1 MYPDG
6 TSTAGSGSRTDE
18 TLHDDGPTV
27 FFLGDLFSSPDL
39 EFATA
44 IPSQVLP
51 SHPTYPLQ
59 QSFASPQLDI
69 CGEHQDLQLLHWP
82 WLQRQQLNLT
92 SQTIMQP
99 QRNYGCAPQQHSSA
113 VRPHDEPLSQI
124 PSPTSILDQERSI
137 LAPVSTPLF
146 IDSYNASFPQQ
157 YVVQEAPALICIDP
171 MNRWD
176 FRSPFHEPLSSPEE
190 GFLTSEDQEYF
201 NGSLED
207 GKLSPMAS
215 QASDD
220 LSAARLDVP
229 GSIGLPMHESSST
242 TGLPYL
248 DSSSSTTTEQFEP
261 FTDSESEESIVPAKK
276 KRFRRPAKN
285 QSPQIKLKCGHPNC
299 NVTCSSYPSLDR
311 HQQTHKW
318 RGIYA
323 PVRCE
328 ACQRDLSNEY
338 SVQRHIRRSQV
349 GSRCR
354 RMRVYSVM
362 RSRTE
367 VETTVRFYPKR
378 PHGKK
383 TVAINLDEA
392 RAQFFSTPVS
402 K

>member
-1 MYPDG
+1 MEQFGNYTSTAPVMYPDG
-6 TSTAGSGSRTDE
+6 TSAAGSGSRTDE

-27 FFLGDLFSSPDL
+27 FFLGDLFSSPDIG
-39 EFATA
+39 FATA
-44 IPSQVLP
+44 IASQVLP

-69 CGEHQDLQLLHWP
+69 CGEHQDLQLLQWS
-82 WLQRQQLNLT
+82 WLQKQQTSLT

-137 LAPVSTPLF
+137 MAPVPTPLF
-146 IDSYNASFPQQ
+146 IDPYNTSFPQQ
-157 YVVQEAPALICIDP
+157 YVVQEAPALTCIGP
-171 MNRWD
+171 MNQWD
-176 FRSPFHEPLSSPEE
+176 FRSSFHEPSSSPEE

-201 NGSLED
+201 NGSQGD
-207 GKLSPMAS
+207 GNLSPMAS
-215 QASDD
+215 QTSDD
-220 LSAARLDVP
+220 LSATRLDVP
-229 GSIGLPMHESSST
+229 GSIGHPMHESST
-242 TGLPYL
+242 ATGLPYL

-261 FTDSESEESIVPAKK
+261 FTDSESEENIVPAKK

-285 QSPQIKLKCGHPNC
+285 QTLQIKLK
-299 NVTCSSYPSLDR
+299 
-311 HQQTHKW
+311 THKW